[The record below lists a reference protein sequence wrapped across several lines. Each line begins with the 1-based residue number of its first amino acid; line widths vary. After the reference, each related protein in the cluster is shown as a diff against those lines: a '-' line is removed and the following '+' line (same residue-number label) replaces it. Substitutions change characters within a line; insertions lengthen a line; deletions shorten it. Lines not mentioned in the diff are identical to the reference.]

1 MRYSP
6 ALLLLLTAPAATQTA
21 IQTVIQPAPKVEHA
35 LRQRVNEFYKMQV
48 DRKLR
53 ESEKLIAPDSRD
65 DYFAGEKPE
74 VLDFQIQSIH
84 WTRNF
89 TEANVTMLSK
99 VHTRRAMAG
108 DQVNTVPYASHWKLV
123 NSKWYWFVP
132 HVNDRETAFGTMHI
146 DQKEIEKHQLDLK
159 KMIQSGP
166 TAQDLM
172 HAVKADRAEVVLK
185 AGSGEPQLVHLT
197 NTLSG
202 AVSLRMVAPQN
213 QSFAVSLSKSQL
225 GPNEEAVVTVI
236 RGIGEPVPGLIGL
249 VVNPVNQNISISVK
263 FEK

>member
-6 ALLLLLTAPAATQTA
+6 ALLLLLAAPAATQTA
-21 IQTVIQPAPKVEHA
+21 TQPTPKVEHA

-74 VLDFQIQSIH
+74 ILDFEIQSIH
-84 WTRNF
+84 WTKGF
-89 TEANVTMLSK
+89 TQANVTMVSK

-123 NSKWYWFVP
+123 KGKWYWFVP
-132 HVNDRETAFGTMHI
+132 HVNDRATAFGNMHI
-146 DQKEIEKHQLDLK
+146 DQKEIEKHQMDLK
-159 KMIQSGP
+159 KMIQNGP

-172 HAVKADRAEVVLK
+172 HAVKPDRTEVVLK
-185 AGSGEPQLVHLT
+185 RDSREPQLVHLV

-202 AVSLRMVAPQN
+202 PISLRMVAPQN
-213 QSFAVSLSKSQL
+213 QSFTASLSKNQL
-225 GPNEEAVVTVI
+225 GPKEEVVLTVT
-236 RGIGEPVPGLIGL
+236 RGSGDAIPGLIGL
-249 VVNPVNQNISISVK
+249 LVDPINQNISIAVS